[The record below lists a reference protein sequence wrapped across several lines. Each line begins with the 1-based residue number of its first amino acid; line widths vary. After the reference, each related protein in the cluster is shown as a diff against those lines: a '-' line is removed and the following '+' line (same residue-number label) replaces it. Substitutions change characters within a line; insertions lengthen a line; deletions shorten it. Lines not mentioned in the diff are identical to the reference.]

1 MRLHNVRLP
10 HGTRRKISMNVQTQ
24 SLTRGRRMLQRS
36 CSIAAIALLT
46 CLPCESQLQSR
57 PVTGLVTDLRGNALP
72 GAVVQLENTVN
83 LSVRSYITRKD
94 GRYFF
99 TGLNSDIDYLLK
111 AKYRNYWSKPK
122 TLSKFDTSTHPE
134 VNLMIPAE

>member
-1 MRLHNVRLP
+1 VKAVRQARPQEDFGEPMNPLFDTWA
-10 HGTRRKISMNVQTQ
+10 GMLRRS
-24 SLTRGRRMLQRS
+24 G
-36 CSIAAIALLT
+36 SIAAIALLMW
-46 CLPCESQLQSR
+46 LPCESQPQSR

-99 TGLNSDIDYLLK
+99 TGLNSDIDYILK

-122 TLSKFDTSTHPE
+122 TLSKFDSSTHPE
-134 VNLMIPAE
+134 VNLIIPIE

>member
-1 MRLHNVRLP
+1 MD
-10 HGTRRKISMNVQTQ
+10 VQTR
-24 SLTRGRRMLQRS
+24 SLTRGLATLKRS
-36 CSIAAIALLT
+36 ASIAAIVLLT
-46 CLPCESQLQSR
+46 WLPCESQPQSR

-94 GRYFF
+94 GHYFF
-99 TGLNSDIDYLLK
+99 TGLNSDVDYTLK

-134 VNLMIPAE
+134 INLVIPIE